1 MLPYKLAVR
10 PSQPIEQSQKSC
22 KLKVKVIF
30 IVLMVLFVNSEIVI
44 PLGFSMMKF
53 ILIDSCSLMIM
64 ITLYKGLKKYKGF
77 YDKDHI
83 IYLIKSTF
91 SFSNRCPEF
100 LKFLNVLNYP
110 LCNLN
115 PKNYHLN
122 FICIYMNLLI
132 RIQSLANIL

>member
-10 PSQPIEQSQKSC
+10 SSQPIEQSQKSC
-22 KLKVKVIF
+22 KLNVKVIF

-64 ITLYKGLKKYKGF
+64 IPLYKGLKKYTGKGF

-83 IYLIKSTF
+83 IYLRHKI
-91 SFSNRCPEF
+91 
-100 LKFLNVLNYP
+100 
-110 LCNLN
+110 CNMKIF
-115 PKNYHLN
+115 P
-122 FICIYMNLLI
+122 C
-132 RIQSLANIL
+132 

>member
-30 IVLMVLFVNSEIVI
+30 IVLRVLFVNSEIVI

-64 ITLYKGLKKYKGF
+64 IPLYKGLKKYKGF

-83 IYLIKSTF
+83 IYLRHKIDFSLLIYSKSF
-91 SFSNRCPEF
+91 SFLFVIKKSNALE
-100 LKFLNVLNYP
+100 LNK
-110 LCNLN
+110 CNLN
-115 PKNYHLN
+115 HSL
-122 FICIYMNLLI
+122 
-132 RIQSLANIL
+132 RIFQ

>member
-10 PSQPIEQSQKSC
+10 PSQHKEQSQKSC

-30 IVLMVLFVNSEIVI
+30 IILMVLFVNSEIVI

-77 YDKDHI
+77 YDKDHM
-83 IYLIKSTF
+83 IYLRHK
-91 SFSNRCPEF
+91 
-100 LKFLNVLNYP
+100 
-110 LCNLN
+110 
-115 PKNYHLN
+115 
-122 FICIYMNLLI
+122 IYAI
-132 RIQSLANIL
+132 

>member
-64 ITLYKGLKKYKGF
+64 IPLYKGLKKYKGF

-83 IYLIKSTF
+83 IYLRHKIDFSLLIYSKSF
-91 SFSNRCPEF
+91 SFLFVIKKSNALE
-100 LKFLNVLNYP
+100 LNK
-110 LCNLN
+110 CNLN
-115 PKNYHLN
+115 HSL
-122 FICIYMNLLI
+122 
-132 RIQSLANIL
+132 RIFQ

>member
-22 KLKVKVIF
+22 KLNVKVIF

-64 ITLYKGLKKYKGF
+64 IPLYKGLKKYKGF

-83 IYLIKSTF
+83 IYLRHK
-91 SFSNRCPEF
+91 
-100 LKFLNVLNYP
+100 
-110 LCNLN
+110 
-115 PKNYHLN
+115 
-122 FICIYMNLLI
+122 IYAI
-132 RIQSLANIL
+132 

>member
-22 KLKVKVIF
+22 KLNVKVIF

-53 ILIDSCSLMIM
+53 ILIDSCSLMI
-64 ITLYKGLKKYKGF
+64 IIPLYKGLKKYKGF

-83 IYLIKSTF
+83 IYLRHKIDFSLLIYSKSF
-91 SFSNRCPEF
+91 SFLFVIKKSNALE
-100 LKFLNVLNYP
+100 LNK
-110 LCNLN
+110 CNLN
-115 PKNYHLN
+115 HSL
-122 FICIYMNLLI
+122 
-132 RIQSLANIL
+132 RIFQ